1 MQLVPAIC
9 ISNPEGEVIT
19 ISTDNCVVNNVTIYL
34 HCLER
39 GKRPYARTLYHDS
52 PAEKGR

>member
-1 MQLVPAIC
+1 MQLIPAIC